1 MPRTHAT
8 ICGAPK
14 AIAIPRIA
22 PRHQP
27 QDMRFAIAMAP
38 SAITRMTAIGVSQAR
53 MLVCRAV
60 APVMNGELCASA
72 AIGEEP
78 TSNAARAHQGSVER
92 IDAKCMAASLR
103 LAHPARARG
112 PTPAGPP
119 APPLAPP
126 PPGGTPGSGA
136 ETAPDKRG
144 VVLL

>member
-22 PRHQP
+22 PIHQP

-72 AIGEEP
+72 GIGEEP
-78 TSNAARAHQGSVER
+78 TSNAASARQGSVRSEEHTSELQSPMYLV
-92 IDAKCMAASLR
+92 CR
-103 LAHPARARG
+103 L
-112 PTPAGPP
+112 
-119 APPLAPP
+119 
-126 PPGGTPGSGA
+126 
-136 ETAPDKRG
+136 
-144 VVLL
+144 LLEKK